1 MTFSNPSNLIKCL
14 GVAGV
19 MAFSVGASA
28 DHSYGDLDAWAAS
41 ASDAVDG
48 AMFYPTGRMLG
59 SGRGTASFRVTIDR
73 DGDVIKAVQT
83 KRLGVGPLN
92 LAAKKV
98 LRRADFPALPA
109 DYDGQKLTFVVDL
122 TYGVSPDSWLNKK
135 ALRQGR
141 VSSRQIAASSG
152 ITILDANAD

>member
-1 MTFSNPSNLIKCL
+1 MTFSNPSNLIKGL

-19 MAFSVGASA
+19 LAFSVGASA

-48 AMFYPTGRMLG
+48 AMYYPAGRITG
-59 SGRGTASFRVTIDR
+59 SGKGTASFRVTVDR
-73 DGDVIKAVQT
+73 NGDVIKAVQT
-83 KRLGVGPLN
+83 KRIGVGRMN
-92 LAAKKV
+92 IAAKKV
-98 LRRADFPALPA
+98 LKRADFPALPS
-109 DYDGQKLTFVVDL
+109 DYDGQKLTFVVEL
-122 TYGVSPDSWLNKK
+122 NYGVSSDSWQNKK

-141 VSSRQIAASSG
+141 VSSRQIASSSG